1 MSCITQILKLKG
13 DKEFFVPEGSF
24 HAIEGGGVYRDYE
37 YLVTLVPHGGR
48 CGYVAIPPH
57 HEYSNLKENDYDAPN
72 IECHGCITFVSKE
85 HSLKD
90 YLTIPCSDMWIGFD
104 CSHYGDSPD
113 KVNAVKYFG
122 KEVDSELFWFGQH
135 FEKLIS
141 SCDEDVGEVC
151 KIRDYSYVE
160 NECKSIIDQ
169 LISLEN

>member
-48 CGYVAIPPH
+48 CGYVSIPPH
-57 HEYSNLKENDYDAPN
+57 HEYSNLKENDYRAPK
-72 IECHGCITFVSKE
+72 IDCHGCITFVSKE
-85 HSLKD
+85 HVLKD
-90 YLTIPCSDMWIGFD
+90 YLTIPCNDMWIGFD
-104 CSHYGDSPD
+104 CSHYRDSPD

-122 KEVDSELFWFGQH
+122 ELVPESYLFGNG
-135 FEKLIS
+135 
-141 SCDEDVGEVC
+141 VN
-151 KIRDYSYVE
+151 KIRTYSYVE
-160 NECKSIIDQ
+160 KECKSIIDQ